1 MKQNNHQKQI
11 RIYGISAVLFA
22 TITVVVYLLMPLFS
36 LPVSELEC
44 GYDWIVFMWQT
55 GIVANITS
63 FLLPIIGLVGVAIS
77 LWGPWKKQNALQ
89 FNTPYQI
96 PETPATPTA
105 TESKPSDTTSDSSDS
120 ATDSKASD
128 TASESSDTASES
140 KAGDTTSESTETA
153 DSKTS
158 NAEA

>member
-44 GYDWIVFMWQT
+44 GYDWIVYMWQT

-63 FLLPIIGLVGVAIS
+63 FLLPIIGLVGMVATVFARSRGPHMLSVAFAMLPALFYIYMITLVKADFSHAFIGDAPAFDPIGSGAWIALATSCFALIFTVLIAYKEWRLQKS
-77 LWGPWKKQNALQ
+77 LQK
-89 FNTPYQI
+89 
-96 PETPATPTA
+96 
-105 TESKPSDTTSDSSDS
+105 
-120 ATDSKASD
+120 
-128 TASESSDTASES
+128 
-140 KAGDTTSESTETA
+140 
-153 DSKTS
+153 
-158 NAEA
+158 